1 MKNQLTPLTLRSG
14 AWLFAAAC
22 LLMFAVQPILAQEA
36 AEGAQEVAKDKT
48 FVEVFLSGGFTM
60 WFLLIQSVVVVT
72 FTIEGFIKF
81 RAKRLAPPA
90 VLALLQDAMYAGN
103 YQQAYEVCQAN
114 PCFVSKILAI
124 GLERVGRGKE
134 ITEAAIAD
142 AATAES
148 IRLKNNLNFLS
159 VVGVTAPMFGLL
171 GTVLGMIG
179 AFETLGSSGV
189 ADMTSLSANIAVVLV
204 TTAGGLVVAIPA
216 FILYY
221 VLKGQAAKVIV
232 QSDAHVSRLL
242 EVVPYEQIAG
252 MDFTGHGG

>member
-1 MKNQLTPLTLRSG
+1 MRVTISRRTRS
-14 AWLFAAAC
+14 AR
-22 LLMFAVQPILAQEA
+22 PIPALSPRSLPSA
-36 AEGAQEVAKDKT
+36 
-48 FVEVFLSGGFTM
+48 LSG
-60 WFLLIQSVVVVT
+60 
-72 FTIEGFIKF
+72 
-81 RAKRLAPPA
+81 
-90 VLALLQDAMYAGN
+90 
-103 YQQAYEVCQAN
+103 
-114 PCFVSKILAI
+114 
-124 GLERVGRGKE
+124 VGRGKE

-142 AATAES
+142 AATSES

-232 QSDAHVSRLL
+232 SADSEVARLL
-242 EVVPYEQIAG
+242 EVVPYEQVAG
-252 MDFTGHGG
+252 MDFTGHMG

>member
-1 MKNQLTPLTLRSG
+1 M
-14 AWLFAAAC
+14 
-22 LLMFAVQPILAQEA
+22 
-36 AEGAQEVAKDKT
+36 
-48 FVEVFLSGGFTM
+48 
-60 WFLLIQSVVVVT
+60 VVVT
-72 FTIEGFIKF
+72 FTIEGLIKF
-81 RAKRLAPPA
+81 RAGKLAPPA

-114 PCFVSKILAI
+114 PCFLSKVMAVGI
-124 GLERVGRGKE
+124 ERLGRGKE
-134 ITEAAIAD
+134 IMEAAIGD
-142 AATAES
+142 EAATES
-148 IRLKNNLNFLS
+148 IRLKNNLNYLS

-221 VLKGQAAKVIV
+221 VLKGQATKVIISADS
-232 QSDAHVSRLL
+232 QVSRML
-242 EVVPYEQIAG
+242 ETVPFDQVAG
-252 MDFTGHGG
+252 MDFTGR

>member
-1 MKNQLTPLTLRSG
+1 MMKLTRKSMLSNRWMWILLAATAL
-14 AWLFAAAC
+14 LFIVDPA
-22 LLMFAVQPILAQEA
+22 MAQEA
-36 AEGAQEVAKDKT
+36 DAEAAQDKN
-48 FVEVFLSGGFTM
+48 FIQVFLSGGLTM

-81 RAKRLAPPA
+81 RKAKLSPPA
-90 VLALLQDAMYAGN
+90 VVALLQDAMYAGN

-124 GLERVGRGKE
+124 GIERLGRGKE
-134 ITEAAIAD
+134 IVEAAIGD
-142 AATAES
+142 AAAAEA

-171 GTVLGMIG
+171 GTVIGMIG
-179 AFETLGSSGV
+179 AFETLGSGGV
-189 ADMTSLSANIAVVLV
+189 ADMGSLSANIAVVLV

-221 VLKGQAAKVIV
+221 VIKGQAAKVIINAD
-232 QSDAHVSRLL
+232 SEVSRLL
-242 EVVPYEQIAG
+242 EVVPYEQVAG
-252 MDFTGHGG
+252 MDFTGTH

>member
-1 MKNQLTPLTLRSG
+1 MKSKAPKNGTWKWIVS
-14 AWLFAAAC
+14 ALFLSVMMIEPA
-22 LLMFAVQPILAQEA
+22 LAQDGGEA
-36 AEGAQEVAKDKT
+36 AQSDKT

-60 WFLLIQSVVVVT
+60 WFLLLQSIVVVT
-72 FTIEGFIKF
+72 FTVEGFIKF

-90 VLALLQDAMYAGN
+90 VIALLQDAMYSGN

-134 ITEAAIAD
+134 IVESAVGEAAM
-142 AATAES
+142 AES

-216 FILYY
+216 FILYF
-221 VLKGQAAKVIV
+221 VLKGQAAKVIIAA
-232 QSDAHVSRLL
+232 DTEVSRLL
-242 EVVPYEQIAG
+242 ETVPYDQVYG
-252 MDFTGHGG
+252 MDFTSQAAAPAA